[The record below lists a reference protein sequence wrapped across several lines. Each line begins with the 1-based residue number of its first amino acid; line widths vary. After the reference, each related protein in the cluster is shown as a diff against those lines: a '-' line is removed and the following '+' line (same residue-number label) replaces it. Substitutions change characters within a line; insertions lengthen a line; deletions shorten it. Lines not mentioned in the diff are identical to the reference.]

1 MEIRCHQCDARFVLP
16 PERIPEARRFKVSC
30 PQCKQPILV
39 ERPEAKKAQTSAAVP
54 DEPEYFPHDAHV
66 AFVYVQQAALHQRI
80 CDYVRNRG
88 GYVSEARSIDQA
100 MAKIRANYY
109 HEMIFQ
115 DDAEGRQLLE
125 VVATWNGLR
134 RREVNVILVE
144 SDRRTLSGMDAFLVG
159 VNAVISSKDSA
170 EIEKF
175 LDLARDA
182 YKAFQEPWKIAAAH
196 VHGVGIES

>member
-1 MEIRCHQCDARFVLP
+1 MEIRCPQCDARFVLP

-30 PQCKQPILV
+30 PQCKHPIVV
-39 ERPEAKKAQTSAAVP
+39 ERPEANKPQSPAAVP

-66 AFVYVQQAALHQRI
+66 VFVYVQQAALHHRI
-80 CDYVRNRG
+80 CDYIRNHG
-88 GYVSEARSIDQA
+88 GYVSEARSIPEA
-100 MAKIRANYY
+100 IAKIRANYY

-115 DDAEGRQLLE
+115 DDEEGRQLLE
-125 VVATWNGLR
+125 IIATWNGLR

-144 SDRRTLSGMDAFLVG
+144 SNRRTLSPMDAFLTG

-182 YKAFQEPWKIAAAH
+182 YKAAMEPWRIAAAH
-196 VHGVGIES
+196 VHGVGIGS